1 MLGFYAFVVVGTG
14 ALVVGAW
21 VVGIPVVTT
30 LVVVG
35 AGGAVVVGA
44 GGAVVGPAVVI
55 GCVGPAVVV
64 GGATV
69 VS

>member
-1 MLGFYAFVVVGTG
+1 MVG
-14 ALVVGAW
+14 AL